1 MEEEADEED
10 KFGKFS
16 YTIFSTLLLLLS
28 MSVPNTVLSTSW
40 LTNSKAQM
48 SSWGANSRLASQ

>member
-28 MSVPNTVLSTSW
+28 MSVPNTVLSTS
-40 LTNSKAQM
+40 
-48 SSWGANSRLASQ
+48 